1 MVDARTGDSVL
12 GLFLRLYWIMIGN
25 AALAIGAALP
35 VAYPQLPTAALLA
48 AYALVAVSLIAT
60 RYIDIRYCGGQTV
73 DGTPADLGHWK
84 RYVMIL
90 LPVSLLLPVIAFA
103 IKALIDGIG

>member
-1 MVDARTGDSVL
+1 VADTRSDSVL

-35 VAYPQLPTAALLA
+35 VAYPRLPTATLLG
-48 AYALVAVSLIAT
+48 AYALVVVTLIAA
-60 RYIDIRYCGGQTV
+60 RYVDIRYCGGQTV
-73 DGTPADLGHWK
+73 DGTPADLKHWR

-90 LPVSLLLPVIAFA
+90 LPIALLLPVLAFSFN
-103 IKALIDGIG
+103 ALIAWLG

>member
-1 MVDARTGDSVL
+1 
-12 GLFLRLYWIMIGN
+12 MIGN

-35 VAYPQLPTAALLA
+35 VAYPRLPTAALLA
-48 AYALVAVSLIAT
+48 AYALVVVTLIAT

-90 LPVSLLLPVIAFA
+90 LPVTLLLPVIVRALG
-103 IKALIDGIG
+103 ALI

>member
-1 MVDARTGDSVL
+1 MADARTGDSVL

-25 AALAIGAALP
+25 AALAIVAALP
-35 VAYPQLPTAALLA
+35 VAHPRLPTAPLLA
-48 AYALVAVSLIAT
+48 AYVLCDITLIAA

-84 RYVMIL
+84 RYVLIL
-90 LPVSLLLPVIAFA
+90 LPVSLLLLGVFRGL
-103 IKALIDGIG
+103 KALIS

>member
-1 MVDARTGDSVL
+1 MANSQKSDSVL

-25 AALAIGAALP
+25 AALAITAALP
-35 VAYPQLPTAALLA
+35 VAYPKLPLALLLA
-48 AYALVAVSLIAT
+48 AYVLCVVSLVAA
-60 RYIDIRYCGGQTV
+60 RYVDIRHCGGQTV

-84 RYVMIL
+84 RYVVIL

-103 IKALIDGIG
+103 INAMIARIG